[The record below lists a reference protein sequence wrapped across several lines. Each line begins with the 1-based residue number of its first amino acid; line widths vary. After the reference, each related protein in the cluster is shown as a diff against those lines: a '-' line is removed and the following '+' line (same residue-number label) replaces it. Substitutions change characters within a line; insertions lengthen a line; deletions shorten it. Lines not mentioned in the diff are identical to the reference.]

1 MNYTIYKTPS
11 FHGRGDGVLS
21 PFIFVLSGQI
31 LLIGVLASLN
41 NFSSAA
47 LTFRIYTRNQS
58 GEASRSPL
66 QHFAKKGGAPQCIVT
81 IPSDAVTLS
90 VVTCGHR
97 SVPMSPSE
105 ECPL

>member
-66 QHFAKKGGAPQCIVT
+66 QHFAKKGGAPHVGET
-81 IPSDAVTLS
+81 F
-90 VVTCGHR
+90 
-97 SVPMSPSE
+97 
-105 ECPL
+105 